1 MSSAGRF
8 GSGGARGRSASGQ
21 RAPTGRAPIT
31 PEQLPGGI
39 DGLLLQ
45 VAGALR
51 AVDVPVGSGELLDA
65 SRALL
70 ALSWDDEETVR
81 EALAATLTKS
91 AEHRERFLA
100 VWDEVLRHAA
110 LRAALDAQRQL
121 AGGGDQ
127 SYDDAYR
134 GAEGE
139 PGEGSGEGDG
149 SAGDGEGQGQGGSG
163 GGGAGANLDLEE
175 LARAVQSA
183 LAAGSGAGG
192 GELRDLVRLAIEAAR
207 QQESGV
213 VGVDVQRIRRMLG
226 VNRGADGAGD
236 LSDEALR
243 QFTDL
248 LRRELEEQ
256 RTMRTGEMP
265 PSRAVGQLGRDLS
278 LGQAPDESAV
288 LKAVHS
294 LRRELAVAGHS
305 RRGPRSGPVDLR
317 RTIRASLGTGGVPV
331 EIVPRRQH
339 PKRPQLV
346 ALCDVS
352 TSVSSS
358 AVFFLSVVAALGDSF
373 SRLRS
378 WAFIEIADEV
388 TELCLQATSA
398 RELGRTI
405 TKEAKVADVTGYTDY
420 GRVFKQLAV
429 ELEDVVDRR
438 TTLIVLGDARTNG
451 RDPGLDA
458 FAALASRAG
467 RTLWLNPEPELY
479 WDYGDSESTRYAKWC
494 EMHRC
499 ATASDLTGLAKLLTT
514 R

>member
-1 MSSAGRF
+1 MSRVKAI
-8 GSGGARGRSASGQ
+8 ADA
-21 RAPTGRAPIT
+21 
-31 PEQLPGGI
+31 LPGGI

-45 VAGALR
+45 LASALR
-51 AVDVPVGSGELLDA
+51 TAEVPVGSGELLDA

-70 ALSWDDEETVR
+70 AVSWDDESTVR
-81 EALAATLTKS
+81 EALAATLTKT
-91 AEHRERFLA
+91 ADHRERFLA

-110 LRAALDAQRQL
+110 LRAALQAQREAATGDGPGGVP
-121 AGGGDQ
+121 AGEG
-127 SYDDAYR
+127 
-134 GAEGE
+134 GE
-139 PGEGSGEGDG
+139 PGQTGDG
-149 SAGDGEGQGQGGSG
+149 RGETGEGDGEGQGS
-163 GGGAGANLDLEE
+163 GGAGDGAASNLDLDE
-175 LARAVQSA
+175 LARAVQGA
-183 LAAGSGAGG
+183 LAEGAGSGAGA
-192 GELRDLVRLAIEAAR
+192 LRDLVRLAIEAAR

-226 VNRGADGAGD
+226 INRGGEGAEQ
-236 LSDEALR
+236 LSDAALR
-243 QFTDL
+243 EFTEM

-265 PSRAVGQLGRDLS
+265 PQRALSQLGRDLS
-278 LGQAPDESAV
+278 LGAAPDEAAV
-288 LKAVHS
+288 LKAIHS
-294 LRRELAVAGHS
+294 LRRELAVAGRS
-305 RRGPRSGPVDLR
+305 RRGPRSGPIDLR

-331 EIVPRRQH
+331 EIIPRREH

-358 AVFFLSVVAALGDSF
+358 AVFFLSVIAALAGSF

-388 TELCLQATSA
+388 TELCLQAKSA
-398 RELGRTI
+398 RELGQTI
-405 TKEAKVADVTGYTDY
+405 TKEAKVADITGYTDY

-429 ELEDVVDRR
+429 DLEDVVDRR

-458 FAALASRAG
+458 FAALSSRAG
-467 RTLWLNPEPELY
+467 RTIWLNPEPELY

-499 ATASDLTGLAKLLTT
+499 ATAADLAGVAKLLTT

>member
-1 MSSAGRF
+1 MTGGMRNRGRT
-8 GSGGARGRSASGQ
+8 GSGARTPDGRPNLDPSLFPKGV
-21 RAPTGRAPIT
+21 
-31 PEQLPGGI
+31 
-39 DGLLLQ
+39 DGLLLKL
-45 VAGALR
+45 ADSLR
-51 AVDVPVGSGELLDA
+51 AADVPVGSGELLDA
-65 SRALL
+65 SRAIL
-70 ALSWDDEETVR
+70 AVEWDDEETVR

-91 AEHRERFLA
+91 ADHRERFLV
-100 VWDEVLRHAA
+100 VWDEVLRHAT
-110 LRAALDAQRQL
+110 LRAALDLQREVE
-121 AGGGDQ
+121 AGGSGPG
-127 SYDDAYR
+127 
-134 GAEGE
+134 GA
-139 PGEGSGEGDG
+139 P
-149 SAGDGEGQGQGGSG
+149 GDGEGQAGDGQPGDAEGDGAGDGDGSG
-163 GGGAGANLDLEE
+163 QSANGGAGAGTNLDLDE

-183 LAAGSGAGG
+183 LGEGSGAGG
-192 GELRDLVRLAIEAAR
+192 AALRDLVRLAIDAAR

-226 VNRGADGAGD
+226 INRGGEGAEK
-236 LSDEALR
+236 LSDDALR
-243 QFTDL
+243 QFTEL

-265 PSRAVGQLGRDLS
+265 PSRAVAQLGRDLS
-278 LGQAPDESAV
+278 LGQAPDEASIH
-288 LKAVHS
+288 KAVHS

-305 RRGPRSGPVDLR
+305 RRGARSGPIDLR
-317 RTIRASLGTGGVPV
+317 RTIRASLQTGGVPV
-331 EIVPRRQH
+331 QIVPRREH

-358 AVFFLSVVAALGDSF
+358 AVFFLSVVAALADSF

-378 WAFIEIADEV
+378 WAFIEVADEV
-388 TELCLQATSA
+388 TELCLQAKSA

-405 TKEAKVADVTGYTDY
+405 TKEAQVADVTGYTDY

-429 ELEDVVDRR
+429 DLEDVVDRR

-451 RDPGLDA
+451 RDPGLSA

-479 WDYGDSESTRYAKWC
+479 WDYGDSESTRYAKFC

-499 ATASDLTGLAKLLTT
+499 ATAADLTSVAKLLTT

>member
-1 MSSAGRF
+1 MSPKRSTGTVAPGNT
-8 GSGGARGRSASGQ
+8 GSRPR
-21 RAPTGRAPIT
+21 
-31 PEQLPGGI
+31 GI
-39 DGLLLQ
+39 DGLLLEL
-45 VAGALR
+45 ATALR
-51 AVDVPVGSGELLDA
+51 KAEVPVGSGELLDA
-65 SRALL
+65 SRAL
-70 ALSWDDEETVR
+70 AAISWDDEATVR
-81 EALAATLTKS
+81 EALAATMTKT

-100 VWDEVLRHAA
+100 LWDEVLRHAT
-110 LRAALDAQRQL
+110 LRAALDAQRDAAAGL
-121 AGGGDQ
+121 GEGGLPGEAGGDGE
-127 SYDDAYR
+127 
-134 GAEGE
+134 GGEGE
-139 PGEGSGEGDG
+139 GGEGEGSGEGSG
-149 SAGDGEGQGQGGSG
+149 QPGGEGDGGGPG
-163 GGGAGANLDLEE
+163 GDGASTAMDLDE

-183 LAAGSGAGG
+183 LSQGSGMGSGA
-192 GELRDLVRLAIEAAR
+192 LRDLVRLAIDSAR

-226 VNRGADGAGD
+226 INRGGD
-236 LSDEALR
+236 AAEQLSDAAVRE
-243 QFTDL
+243 FTEL

-265 PSRAVGQLGRDLS
+265 PQRALQQLGRDLS
-278 LGQAPDESAV
+278 FGQTTDEAAI
-288 LKAVHS
+288 LKAIHA

-305 RRGPRSGPVDLR
+305 RRGPRTGPVDLR

-331 EIVPRRQH
+331 DIIPVREH

-358 AVFFLSVVAALGDSF
+358 AVFFLSVVSALADAF
-373 SRLRS
+373 ARLRT

-388 TELCLQATSA
+388 TELCLQAQSA
-398 RELGRTI
+398 QELGRRI
-405 TKEAKVADVTGYTDY
+405 TKEAKVADITGYTDY

-438 TTLIVLGDARTNG
+438 TTLIILGDARTNG
-451 RDPGLDA
+451 RDPGLNA
-458 FAALASRAG
+458 FASLASRAG

-499 ATASDLTGLAKLLTT
+499 ATASDLAGLAKLLTT
-514 R
+514 TR

>member
-1 MSSAGRF
+1 MPR
-8 GSGGARGRSASGQ
+8 
-21 RAPTGRAPIT
+21 
-31 PEQLPGGI
+31 GI
-39 DGLLLQ
+39 DGLLLTL
-45 VAGALR
+45 ADALR
-51 AVDVPVGSGELLDA
+51 TVEVPVGSGELLDA

-70 ALSWDDEETVR
+70 VVDWNDESTVR
-81 EALAATLTKS
+81 EALAATMTKT
-91 AEHRERFLA
+91 ADHRERFLA

-110 LRAALDAQRQL
+110 LRAALDAQRVLDGAGDEQFEESRFRGGEGEGEGQPGDADADG
-121 AGGGDQ
+121 AGGG
-127 SYDDAYR
+127 
-134 GAEGE
+134 EGQGSGS
-139 PGEGSGEGDG
+139 GEGSG
-149 SAGDGEGQGQGGSG
+149 AGSG
-163 GGGAGANLDLEE
+163 LDLDE
-175 LARAVQSA
+175 LSRAVQSA
-183 LAAGSGAGG
+183 LGEGAGTG
-192 GELRDLVRLAIEAAR
+192 AGALRDLVRLAIDAAR

-226 VNRGADGAGD
+226 VNRGADGAES

-265 PSRAVGQLGRDLS
+265 PQRAVGQLGRDLS
-278 LGQAPDESAV
+278 LGQAPDEGAV
-288 LKAVHS
+288 LKAVQS

-305 RRGPRSGPVDLR
+305 RRGPRSGPIDLR

-358 AVFFLSVVAALGDSF
+358 AVFFLSVIAALADSF

-388 TELCLQATSA
+388 TELCMQSTSA
-398 RELGRTI
+398 RELGRSI
-405 TKEAKVADVTGYTDY
+405 TKEAKVADITGYTDY

-429 ELEDVVDRR
+429 ELEEVVDRR

-467 RTLWLNPEPELY
+467 RTIWLNPEPELY
-479 WDYGDSESTRYAKWC
+479 WDYGDSESTRYAMWC

-499 ATASDLTGLAKLLTT
+499 ATAADLTGLAKLLTT